1 MGSAPAGAARP
12 PRHVYVHVPFCARR
26 CSYCDFAIA
35 VRRETPVAAY
45 VDGIRRELALRT
57 ADWAAPDAWAI
68 DTLYLGGGTPSR
80 LGAAGVAALM
90 DTLRDRIRLAP
101 LAEVTLEANPDD
113 VTPAA
118 ARGWYAAGVN
128 RISLGA
134 QSFDDGALRWMHRTH
149 TARDI
154 ARSVAAI
161 RDAGIENISLDL
173 IFALPADIG
182 RDWERDLTA
191 AIALDTG
198 HLSLYGLTIE
208 DHTPL
213 AHWVG
218 RGTAREAPEGEFETE
233 FLRAHDIASTA
244 GYQHYEVSNFARPG
258 SASRHNS
265 AYWSGVGYAGLGPA
279 AHGYD
284 GAVRRWNV
292 APYAEWVRCVGEGR
306 DPVAGS
312 EQLTET
318 NRATERLYLQL
329 RTETGTVIPTGHRST
344 VEAWSDAGWATLHG
358 DRFRL
363 TPLGWLRMDALVAE
377 LDIASKSLLGL
388 DLWRCH
394 N

>member
-1 MGSAPAGAARP
+1 MTAAAGLTHP

-35 VRRETPVAAY
+35 VRRDTPIAEY

-57 ADWAAPDAWAI
+57 GLGGAHDAWVI

-80 LGAAGVAALM
+80 LGASGVAGLLDAI
-90 DTLRDRIRLAP
+90 RERIAFAP
-101 LAEVTLEANPDD
+101 GAEVTLEANPDD
-113 VTPAA
+113 ISPGA
-118 ARGWYAAGVN
+118 ARAWRAGGVN
-128 RISLGA
+128 RVSLGA
-134 QSFDDGALRWMHRTH
+134 QSFDDAVLRWMHRTH
-149 TARDI
+149 TASDTL
-154 ARSVAAI
+154 RSVGAL
-161 RDAGIENISLDL
+161 RDAGIENLSLDL
-173 IFALPADIG
+173 IFALPAELA
-182 RDWERDLTA
+182 REWERDLSA
-191 AIALDTG
+191 AIALDPE

-208 DHTPL
+208 DRTPV
-213 AHWVG
+213 ARWVG
-218 RGTAREAPEGEFETE
+218 RGAARAATDGAFETE
-233 FLRAHDIASTA
+233 FLRAHDIASAA
-244 GYQHYEVSNFARPG
+244 GYHHYEVSNFARHG
-258 SASRHNS
+258 FASRHNS

-284 GAVRRWNV
+284 GVTRRWNV
-292 APYAEWVRCVGEGR
+292 APYAEWVRSVGEGR

-312 EQLTET
+312 EELTET
-318 NRATERLYLQL
+318 NRVTERLYLQL
-329 RTETGTVIPTGHRST
+329 RTASGMVIPTEYRSI
-344 VEAWSDAGWATLHG
+344 VDAWLRAGWAAVDG